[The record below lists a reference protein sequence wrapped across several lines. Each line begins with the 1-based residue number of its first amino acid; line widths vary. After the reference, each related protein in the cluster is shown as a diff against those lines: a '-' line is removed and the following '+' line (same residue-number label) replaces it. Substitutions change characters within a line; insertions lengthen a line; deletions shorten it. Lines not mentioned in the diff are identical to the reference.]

1 MAKKAT
7 YTDAMTELENIVSR
21 LQNDEVEIDE
31 LKTLVAR
38 STELLNQCK
47 KTLFETDEEIQ
58 KIIEN
63 LD

>member
-1 MAKKAT
+1 MAKKPT

-21 LQNDEVEIDE
+21 LQNEEVEIDE
-31 LKTLVAR
+31 LKALVAR
-38 STELLNQCK
+38 SAELLSLCK
-47 KTLFETDEEIQ
+47 KTLHETDEEIK